1 MRSRRAIFRVLLLPG
16 TLWLAVLFVIPL
28 GLVVA
33 VSLAQTNIVGLP
45 VYGLHLGNYQN
56 VFQSYYLPVIL
67 RTVEYAAAATVII
80 GVLAYP
86 TAYTIARFGGRFKN
100 ALIVLVILPWF
111 VDYLVRI
118 YAWVVILGDNG
129 TLNGILHGLGMHG
142 SPPVQFLNRP
152 WAVIGG
158 LVYTYFPFMVLPVY
172 AALEQMDPALI
183 EAGRDLYASGRQVFW
198 HITLPLTSSGIVA
211 GIVLTF
217 LPSLGDFATAQ
228 LLGGSNTY
236 MIGNLIADQF
246 SNVGDITFGSA
257 LTVVLMSV
265 LLVVIVGYLWRT
277 SRRTRAVRP

>member
-1 MRSRRAIFRVLLLPG
+1 VRSGRAIFRVLLLPG

-28 GLVVA
+28 GLVAA
-33 VSLAQTNIVGLP
+33 VSLARTNIVGLP
-45 VYGLHLGNYQN
+45 VYGLHLDNYKSA
-56 VFQSYYLPVIL
+56 FQSYYLPVIF
-67 RTVEYAAAATVII
+67 RTVEYAGAATAII

-86 TAYTIARFGGRFKN
+86 TAYTIARFGGRLKN

-129 TLNGILHGLGMHG
+129 TLNGILHGLGLRG

-172 AALEQMDPALI
+172 AALEQLDHQLI
-183 EAGRDLYASGRQVFW
+183 EAGRDLYASGRRVFW
-198 HITLPLTSSGIVA
+198 HITLPLSSPGIAA

-228 LLGGSNTY
+228 LLGGPDTY
-236 MIGNLIADQF
+236 MVGNLIADQF
-246 SNVGDITFGSA
+246 SDVGDITFGSA
-257 LTVVLMSV
+257 LTIVLMSV
-265 LLVVIVGYLWRT
+265 LLVVILGYLWT
-277 SRRTRAVRP
+277 GSRRARAVRA